1 MSLHLPPL
9 RDRTGDI
16 PLLIRRFLRPGWTI
30 DEAAEHA
37 MERYSWP
44 GNVRQLQNAI
54 ERAEIMADDM
64 RIRLSDLPPEVHEAP
79 TIAEATGTAMLSPN
93 GDDLAHIERSHVLDI
108 LNREH
113 GNKAR
118 AARAL
123 GISRRSLYRLLE
135 KYDIPSA

>member
-1 MSLHLPPL
+1 
-9 RDRTGDI
+9 
-16 PLLIRRFLRPGWTI
+16 
-30 DEAAEHA
+30 

-64 RIRLSDLPPEVHEAP
+64 RVRLSDLPPEIHHPSNSAGVAS
-79 TIAEATGTAMLSPN
+79 AGTVLPN
-93 GDDLAHIERSHVLDI
+93 GDELSHIERAHVLEI
-108 LNREH
+108 LQRER

-135 KYDIPSA
+135 KYGISSV